1 VHAVLKRARVSKEV
15 GEPAIATLIERG
27 IIKAKRCKGADD
39 KLFFTLPFLRF
50 WFAFVSPLFKGVRDG
65 DFKEVKERWT
75 SYENEFVQLPFT
87 ELSHALIKKMRGEDF
102 IMEISQY
109 WRNDGLEL
117 DIYAKTKAKK
127 RLIGSCKYT
136 NAKIKKSEL
145 TRLDTL
151 ANDAGIDYDGMIIV
165 AKKGF
170 SKELKAQKSENL
182 QLLTLKNFKA
192 LVE

>member
-1 VHAVLKRARVSKEV
+1 VSEEV
-15 GEPAIATLIERG
+15 GHPAIQTLIERG
-27 IIKAKRCKGADD
+27 VIRAKKCKGADD
-39 KLFFTLPFLRF
+39 RLFFTLPFLRF

-65 DFKEVKERWT
+65 DFSEVKARWE

-87 ELSHALIKKMRGEDF
+87 ELSHALIKKMRSEEDF
-102 IMEISQY
+102 IMELSQY
-109 WRNDGLEL
+109 WKNDGLEL

-136 NAKIKKSEL
+136 NTKIKKSEL

-182 QLLTLKNFKA
+182 QLLTLKNFKT

>member
-1 VHAVLKRARVSKEV
+1 MSEEV
-15 GEPAIATLIERG
+15 ATPAIKTLIQRG
-27 IIKAKRCKGADD
+27 IIKAQRCKGADD

-65 DFKEVKERWT
+65 NFSEVRERWEA
-75 SYENEFVQLPFT
+75 YENEFVHLPFT
-87 ELSHALIKKMRGEDF
+87 QLSHAVIRKMRGDDF

-109 WRNDGLEL
+109 WKNDGIAL

-127 RLIGSCKYT
+127 RLVGSCKYT
-136 NAKIKKSEL
+136 NNKIKKSEL
-145 TRLDTL
+145 TRLITITKEAD
-151 ANDAGIDYDGMIIV
+151 ISYDGVIIV

-170 SKELKAQKSENL
+170 SKELKAKKSENI
-182 QLLTLKNFKA
+182 QLLTLQNFKI